1 MEMHETPAKELEQ
14 LFDKVEAYGRT
25 TFELAKLKSLEVTT
39 IVVTSLVSKLAVVIM
54 GSLFLVI
61 LNIGMALY
69 LGELLG
75 KAYYGYFLV
84 AIFNLVVA
92 IILHLFLH
100 PWLRKTLGVAIIKEV
115 LQ

>member
-1 MEMHETPAKELEQ
+1 MEMHETPAKEIEQ
-14 LFDKVEAYGRT
+14 LFDKVEAYSKT

-54 GSLFLVI
+54 GCLFLMA
-61 LNIGMALY
+61 LNIGTAIY

-75 KAYYGYFLV
+75 KPHYGYFAV
-84 AIFNLVVA
+84 AIVNLVVA
-92 IILHLFLH
+92 IILHFFLL
-100 PWLRKTLGVAIIKEV
+100 PWLRKTLGVAIIREV